1 MDRPELSQI
10 TSQALTF
17 GNAVMSGNT
26 QRADVLAG
34 GMLAHASRLKVLRG
48 ELMKELNQKLVKA
61 GEKPV
66 DLDAAI
72 KEKHQ
77 EMMNGMRSDSLKA
90 GLGMPSPMLSHSSSQ
105 PEVKNHSDS
114 IPAASATMSI
124 PKMDAPQLGLNSNS
138 KSDPSGLSD
147 EEKDIMSANYDR
159 NKGDYKTSEDDSLFL
174 VVSKT
179 YVRNLDKVLTRKK
192 KLDDDSAS
200 SPSIPS
206 EP

>member
-1 MDRPELSQI
+1 
-10 TSQALTF
+10 
-17 GNAVMSGNT
+17 
-26 QRADVLAG
+26 
-34 GMLAHASRLKVLRG
+34 
-48 ELMKELNQKLVKA
+48 
-61 GEKPV
+61 
-66 DLDAAI
+66 
-72 KEKHQ
+72 
-77 EMMNGMRSDSLKA
+77 
-90 GLGMPSPMLSHSSSQ
+90 
-105 PEVKNHSDS
+105 
-114 IPAASATMSI
+114 MSI

-179 YVRNLDKVLTRKK
+179 YVRNLDKVLTRRK